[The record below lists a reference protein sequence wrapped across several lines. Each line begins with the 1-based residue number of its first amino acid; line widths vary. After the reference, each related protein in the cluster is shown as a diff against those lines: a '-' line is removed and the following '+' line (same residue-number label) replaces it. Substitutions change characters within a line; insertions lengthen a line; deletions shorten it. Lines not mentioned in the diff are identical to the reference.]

1 MNDLTLE
8 QPRRCPVCE
17 RLVLGARCLL
27 DDAVT
32 IPDQETEAVD
42 PLVGTNLVEGF
53 RAVRRVPSGRGGE
66 TYEVVQESSGRS
78 CRLRLLDLTEA
89 ESFGVAERFA
99 KIYSSLFSAQIP
111 GAPPVLRYGRVPEG
125 RMYVLTGAPKGE
137 DLDTLLQRRWPLAP
151 ARSVAIASRLVD
163 TLAGL
168 HALGVVH
175 GDVSPS
181 RVWIKASEDGVDEVS
196 LTDAGLFEVMAA
208 RGHVPPPAEGGAIIS
223 DPRTMSPEI
232 AAGYSAD
239 ARADLYS
246 LGILLGMLATG
257 VEPFDYANR
266 GELLRRHLREPYP
279 AANLA
284 GLPEDLKRLVLRLTA
299 KSPNARFQTADELK
313 VALQNTRE
321 LIEMIGHDTDPD
333 LSALAASAGV
343 SEARWGE
350 MITIGDESDVD
361 GPAPV
366 LASPSVLL
374 REPAAPGSKGRG
386 SGRRSSAW
394 SVLAVSLIFLIVAGL
409 VALRF
414 LTSVERPGSAQGE
427 TLASLQRQP
436 ASNDAADPARTVGK
450 VKATS
455 ALVTAARSQAPAVNA
470 PTTPPSPGATSA
482 AATTT
487 ASSENPGTTP
497 AAPTPLP
504 VATGSTAV
512 QMVDAAA
519 PPGQPIA
526 IEVRSTP
533 SGAFVMRD
541 GFKIGQTPLTISLQS
556 RRPFLVSLEKPG
568 YLSYAVEVLPEQ
580 KSSYDVRL
588 ASAPAA
594 PRPLP
599 VVKAEPMPAAPARPA
614 KPAAQPKPA
623 ARDEKGKK
631 AEPATGYDLF

>member
-32 IPDQETEAVD
+32 VPVQEGDAVD
-42 PLVGTNLVEGF
+42 PLVGTDLVEGF
-53 RAVRRVPSGRGGE
+53 RAVRRVPSGRGGA
-66 TYEVVQESSGRS
+66 TYEVVQEGSGRRG
-78 CRLRLLDLTEA
+78 RLRLLDLTEA

-99 KIYSSLFSAQIP
+99 KIYSSLFSAQLP
-111 GAPPVLRYGRVPEG
+111 GAPAVVRYGRVAEG
-125 RMYVLTGAPKGE
+125 HMYVLTGAPEGE
-137 DLDTLLQRRWPLAP
+137 DLDTLLQRRWPLSP
-151 ARSVAIASRLVD
+151 SRSVAIASCLVD

-208 RGHVPPPAEGGAIIS
+208 RGHVPPPAEGGTVIS
-223 DPRTMSPEI
+223 DPRTMSPEV

-257 VEPFDYANR
+257 VEPFEYANR

-279 AANLA
+279 AASLG
-284 GLPEDLKRLVLRLTA
+284 GLPEDLKRIVVRLTE
-299 KSPNARFQTADELK
+299 KSPNARFQTAEELK
-313 VALQNTRE
+313 RALQNTRE
-321 LIEMIGHDTDPD
+321 LIDMIGHDTDPD
-333 LSALAASAGV
+333 LSALASSAGV
-343 SEARWGE
+343 STARWGE
-350 MITIGDESDVD
+350 MITIGEESDAD

-374 REPAAPGSKGRG
+374 REPVAPASKGRG
-386 SGRRSSAW
+386 SGRRSSAL

-414 LTSVERPGSAQGE
+414 LTSVEGRRPE
-427 TLASLQRQP
+427 TNEALASLQQQP
-436 ASNDAADPARTVGK
+436 AARGEGEPARAAGK

-455 ALVTAARSQAPAVNA
+455 ALVTVDREQAPAVSA
-470 PTTPPSPGATSA
+470 PTPPSPR
-482 AATTT
+482 
-487 ASSENPGTTP
+487 ASTP
-497 AAPTPLP
+497 AAASAPTASTPAVP
-504 VATGSTAV
+504 ASDTVAVGSTAV
-512 QMVDAAA
+512 QLVDATTR
-519 PPGQPIA
+519 PGQPIA

-568 YLSYAVEVLPEQ
+568 YLSYAVEVVPEL

-588 ASAPAA
+588 AVAPAA
-594 PRPLP
+594 PRP
-599 VVKAEPMPAAPARPA
+599 VVKAEP
-614 KPAAQPKPA
+614 KPAATARPVKPSAPPKPA